1 MTRSAGTWSSAASP
15 DVTSSPS
22 ILTWVFLAFIP
33 IHVYLAI
40 RADVLEHGG
49 SISSIIT
56 GGRFVPRKHT
66 YVDE

>member
-1 MTRSAGTWSSAASP
+1 VATWA
-15 DVTSSPS
+15 
-22 ILTWVFLAFIP
+22 FLIFIP
-33 IHVYLAI
+33 IHVYLAV

-56 GGRFVPRKHT
+56 GGRFVPSDHT